1 MTEEHLIEDEIF
13 EDELEQVWLVAE
25 APSRDI
31 AEQLADL
38 HTLKGARIMGTV
50 LPIHFYTPHNM
61 RYPSSQQAISG
72 RAACLSLKGQKR

>member
-31 AEQLADL
+31 AE
-38 HTLKGARIMGTV
+38 HPR
-50 LPIHFYTPHNM
+50 
-61 RYPSSQQAISG
+61 
-72 RAACLSLKGQKR
+72 